1 VTHLAVRILAVVAA
15 DPSITTNGV
24 CRKLKARKTDVID
37 ELERMRRGRLL
48 QFEHGKRGAKHWYPV
63 AEPGNQFPQAARGT
77 AANSRDISTET
88 AS

>member
-1 VTHLAVRILAVVAA
+1 MTHLAVRILAVVAA

-63 AEPGNQFPQAARGT
+63 ESQGT
-77 AANSRDISTET
+77 SSHTLPDAQQLMAGKVGLERP
-88 AS
+88 A